1 MVVLT
6 QHKTGGRMTHSQMVQ
21 TRRRKQAGKK
31 QLARAAKQAKKLSN
45 QNELGV
51 ASGTAE
57 TGTVIDSPP
66 S

>member
-1 MVVLT
+1 
-6 QHKTGGRMTHSQMVQ
+6 MTHSQMVQ

-45 QNELGV
+45 PNEAGV
-51 ASGTAE
+51 ASGIAG
-57 TGTVIDSPP
+57 TGTVNDSTR